1 MALVISLAGKVAV
14 VTGSS
19 RGLGRA
25 IALKL
30 AEAGLRGLAI
40 NYVANREAAEEAAQ
54 EIQRTGTETLVV
66 QADVSQ
72 VEGVQNILAEVK
84 RAWGRLD
91 ILVNNAG
98 VCYRGNIWDE
108 SEEQFDKTILTNLR
122 STFLCMKY
130 AANIMKTQGSG
141 AIVNIAST
149 AGLTGGTMG
158 PAYGAAKGGVIA
170 LSKHAARTLSP
181 FGIRVNAVA
190 PGYIETDM
198 LASLFQDPALR
209 AQRWAAIPLGRAA
222 QPEEIANVVAFL
234 VSDLASYITGDVVLA
249 SGGRIA

>member
-1 MALVISLAGKVAV
+1 MALAISLAGKVAV

-25 IALKL
+25 IAFKL
-30 AEAGLRGLAI
+30 AAAGLKGLAI
-40 NYVANREAAEEAAQ
+40 NYVANREAAEEAAR
-54 EIQRTGTETLVV
+54 EIQRTGAETLVV

-108 SEEQFDKTILTNLR
+108 SEKQFDKTILTNLR

-170 LSKHAARTLSP
+170 LSKHAARTLAP

-198 LASLFQDPALR
+198 LASLFQDPELR
-209 AQRWAAIPLGRAA
+209 AQRWAAIPMGRAA

-249 SGGRIA
+249 SGGRTT